1 MSRINMVGIIISF
14 LILPNFLIK
23 AEKKKKVIYKYKKYQ
38 KFDFDSFSIK
48 GEEGSPG
55 DLSAHLRKITRFKNM
70 LPYRK
75 NFYPEM
81 KKSIERVR

>member
-1 MSRINMVGIIISF
+1 MFKINITVLTLLF
-14 LILPNFLIK
+14 FILPNHMIR
-23 AEKKKKVIYKYKKYQ
+23 AEKKKVVYKYKKYQ

-75 NFYPEM
+75 NFHPEM

>member
-1 MSRINMVGIIISF
+1 MFKIKTAGMLAIF
-14 LILPNFLIK
+14 LTFFNIPIK
-23 AEKKKKVIYKYKKYQ
+23 AEKKRVIYKYKKYQ
-38 KFDFDSFSIK
+38 KFDFDSLSIK

-55 DLSAHLRKITRFKNM
+55 DLSAHLRKITRFKNI

>member
-1 MSRINMVGIIISF
+1 MFKIKIVGMAF
-14 LILPNFLIK
+14 LLSAMPNCLIK
-23 AEKKKKVIYKYKKYQ
+23 AEKKRIIYKYKKYQ

-48 GEEGSPG
+48 GEEGAPG
-55 DLSAHLRKITRFKNM
+55 DLSAHLRKTTRFKNI

>member
-1 MSRINMVGIIISF
+1 MFRIKTVGILF
-14 LILPNFLIK
+14 LFLTFSHVSAK
-23 AEKKKKVIYKYKKYQ
+23 TEKKKIIYKYKKYQ

-55 DLSAHLRKITRFKNM
+55 DLSAHLRKITRFKNI

-75 NFYPEM
+75 NFHPEM

>member
-1 MSRINMVGIIISF
+1 MVLF
-14 LILPNFLIK
+14 FILPNLLIR
-23 AEKKKKVIYKYKKYQ
+23 AEKKRIIYKYKKYQ

-48 GEEGSPG
+48 GEEGAPG
-55 DLSAHLRKITRFKNM
+55 DLSAHLRKTTRFKNM

-81 KKSIERVR
+81 KKSVERVR

>member
-1 MSRINMVGIIISF
+1 MYKIKIVGVLF
-14 LILPNFLIK
+14 LFFTVPGLWAK
-23 AEKKKKVIYKYKKYQ
+23 AEQKKKVIYKYKKYQ
-38 KFDFDSFSIK
+38 KFDFDSFSVK

>member
-1 MSRINMVGIIISF
+1 MF
-14 LILPNFLIK
+14 KIK
-23 AEKKKKVIYKYKKYQ
+23 AIGVVVLLFMLPSLPLEAKKKKIIYKYKKYQ

-48 GEEGSPG
+48 GEEGAPG
-55 DLSAHLRKITRFKNM
+55 DLSAHLRKTTRFKNM

>member
-1 MSRINMVGIIISF
+1 MFKIKTMGLFFLFFAGFNISAK
-14 LILPNFLIK
+14 N
-23 AEKKKKVIYKYKKYQ
+23 EKDKIIYKYKKYQ

-55 DLSAHLRKITRFKNM
+55 DLSAHLRKITRFKNI

-81 KKSIERVR
+81 KKSIERIR

>member
-1 MSRINMVGIIISF
+1 MFKTKTLGVVILLF
-14 LILPNFLIK
+14 ILPSFPIK
-23 AEKKKKVIYKYKKYQ
+23 AEKKKIIYKYKKYQ
-38 KFDFDSFSIK
+38 KFDFDSLSIK
-48 GEEGSPG
+48 GEEGAPG
-55 DLSAHLRKITRFKNM
+55 DLSAHLRKVTRFKNM